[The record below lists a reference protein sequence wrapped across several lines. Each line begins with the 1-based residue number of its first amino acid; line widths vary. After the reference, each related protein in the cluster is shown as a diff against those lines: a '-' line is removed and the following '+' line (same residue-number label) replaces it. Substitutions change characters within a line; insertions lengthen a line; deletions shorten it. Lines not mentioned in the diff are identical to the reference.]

1 MIKQGFNIGDR
12 DWYVM
17 AYYDI
22 QTIGDLREVEEALT
36 AARCRPQA
44 IEAAIEVL
52 TEPNTGYTF
61 SNFNDREI
69 IGQRI
74 QSTLEFF
81 GVEPQSE
88 ESAYLQGELARNMF
102 AAASIA
108 VCPIC
113 KH

>member
-36 AARCRPQA
+36 AARCRQQA
-44 IEAAIEVL
+44 VEAAIEVL

-61 SNFNDREI
+61 SNFEERL
-69 IGQRI
+69 
-74 QSTLEFF
+74 TLIFISRATSPE
-81 GVEPQSE
+81 QMYS
-88 ESAYLQGELARNMF
+88 
-102 AAASIA
+102 
-108 VCPIC
+108 
-113 KH
+113 